1 MKLKNIFYLSL
12 MLFFVAGFVACT
24 KRDKLVNNTMI
35 LQIEPSGDIS
45 MNVGDM
51 KEFRAIIKNSKLE
64 EVSQPVRW
72 SISDDSLGSF
82 TSVTSLNPTFTAEN
96 SGSGT
101 ITLSCCG
108 IEKTVSVTVAG

>member
-1 MKLKNIFYLSL
+1 MF
-12 MLFFVAGFVACT
+12 FFVAGFVACT

-45 MNVGDM
+45 MSVGDT
-51 KEFRAIIKNSKLE
+51 KELKAIIKNSKLE

-72 SISDDSLGSF
+72 SISDESLGSF

>member
-1 MKLKNIFYLSL
+1 MKLKNIFCLSL
-12 MLFFVAGFVACT
+12 MFFFVAGFVACT

-45 MNVGDM
+45 MSVGDT
-51 KEFRAIIKNSKLE
+51 KELKAIIKNSKLE

-72 SISDDSLGSF
+72 SISDESLGSF

>member
-1 MKLKNIFYLSL
+1 MKLKNIFCLSL
-12 MLFFVAGFVACT
+12 MFFFVAGFVACT
-24 KRDKLVNNTMI
+24 KRDKLVNNTMS
-35 LQIEPSGDIS
+35 LQIEPARDITMSVGDI
-45 MNVGDM
+45 
-51 KEFRAIIKNSKLE
+51 KEFRAIIRNSKLE

-72 SISDDSLGSF
+72 SISDETLGSF

-108 IEKTVSVTVAG
+108 IEETVSITVVD